1 MSSQLSGRFGLF
13 VLSYDF
19 MKPSA
24 PAINSEIDAWVQN
37 GGTLLYVY
45 NESDPYNQIAAWWN
59 DGVRN
64 QQTS

>member
-1 MSSQLSGRFGLF
+1 MSSQLSSRFGLF

-37 GGTLLYVY
+37 GGTLLYVC

>member
-1 MSSQLSGRFGLF
+1 
-13 VLSYDF
+13 

-24 PAINSEIDAWVQN
+24 PAINSEIDAGVQN
-37 GGTLLYVY
+37 GGTLLYVC

>member
-1 MSSQLSGRFGLF
+1 
-13 VLSYDF
+13 

-37 GGTLLYVY
+37 GGTLLYDVC